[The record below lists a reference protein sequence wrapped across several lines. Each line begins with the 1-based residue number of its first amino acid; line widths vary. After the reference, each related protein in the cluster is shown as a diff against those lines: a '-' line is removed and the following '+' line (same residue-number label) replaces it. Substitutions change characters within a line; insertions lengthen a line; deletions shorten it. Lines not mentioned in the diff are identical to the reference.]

1 MKPFDEHVKAPTL
14 HNSQKIFT
22 SDIQKQP
29 KVYTNV
35 KKPYYVYNKLWY
47 TKLISGSKTNKGLLD
62 CYKTDDLVGHLV
74 VLLTFVN
81 KTNYLEHIYAF
92 FDSYVDFF
100 EYKKQFAPHHC
111 SFYEVVNFNQKPHF
125 DIDIN
130 IKDLIEN
137 YYPEQKIY
145 YNDMVAEGNLLVE
158 TLIRAI
164 KIIMMPNVLNLSQ
177 DVLVYT
183 SHGNDKLSYHIII
196 DNWCHHDHLEAKS
209 FHDKVVFY
217 TASFLHGRLVEF
229 IDDSVYKTNQNFRML
244 GSHKY
249 NDKRTKVF
257 QPEFL
262 YRGQMIKHQTKNKE
276 DKLFEMKEFSK
287 SLITFTA
294 ECNLLQSFYKKKLY
308 NRYNY
313 DLSEQNIK
321 DIESLLFLH
330 FKGAY
335 TIREVYD
342 SSILLTTVIRI
353 SCPICKRVHLHENPK
368 ILIFK
373 NEISWTCR
381 RTEERLFL
389 GVLENMKYEL
399 VTEQPL
405 TIDDDIKEDDD
416 NTHNILSFGDF
427 EFDLTQDVD
436 LLTMMQQDS
445 PNILEIVKHIV
456 TPLKEEITSTITPLK
471 KEVNHTVTP
480 LKKEVANTITP
491 LKKEV
496 INTITPLKEEN
507 SQHINTD
514 VMSVMNKLSQTK
526 PKPPTMRFAN
536 LTSIPW

>member
-74 VLLTFVN
+74 VCLNFLN
-81 KTNYLEHIYAF
+81 KTGYLEYIYAF

-164 KIIMMPNVLNLSQ
+164 KIIMMPNVLNLTR

-183 SHGNDKLSYHIII
+183 SHGNDKLSYHIIV

-313 DLSEQNIK
+313 DLSEQNVK
-321 DIESLLFLH
+321 DIEGLLFLH

-368 ILIFK
+368 LLIFK
-373 NEISWTCR
+373 NEVSWTCR
-381 RTEERLFL
+381 RTEERYFL
-389 GVLENMKYEL
+389 GTLENMKYEL
-399 VTEQPL
+399 ITEQPL
-405 TIDDDIKEDDD
+405 FTEDDTKDDD
-416 NTHNILSFGDF
+416 NTHNVLSFGDF
-427 EFDLTQDVD
+427 EFDLTQDID

-445 PNILEIVKHIV
+445 LNNIKDDPVKEEVKHV
-456 TPLKEEITSTITPLK
+456 
-471 KEVNHTVTP
+471 
-480 LKKEVANTITP
+480 ITP

-496 INTITPLKEEN
+496 IPIITPIKKEEVKYN
-507 SQHINTD
+507 VMENGQHINTD